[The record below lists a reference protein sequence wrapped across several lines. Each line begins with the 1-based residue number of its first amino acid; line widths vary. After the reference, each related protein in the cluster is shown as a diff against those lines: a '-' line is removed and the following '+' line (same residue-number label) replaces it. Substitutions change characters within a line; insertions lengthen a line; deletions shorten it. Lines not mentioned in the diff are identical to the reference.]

1 MPLPLTLSA
10 PQKLVARY
18 GGIDEQRPGLDAAPE
33 IVEIAESFMSE
44 VLRGLLTAYT
54 VVALEDDGRLP
65 IQTEQHIVISLIKQ
79 TRPVDLRACAFLVG
93 ADVDQFDRHTAFE
106 QGLQLR
112 SWQLANGRRLV
123 RLGVLTHR
131 WLILVRQVPLG
142 QSVAAGGVEPRD
154 RQLDDASE
162 EMREPRVAV
171 TR

>member
-65 IQTEQHIVISLIKQ
+65 IQAEQHIVISLIKQ
-79 TRPVDLRACAFLVG
+79 TRPVDLRARAFLIG

-106 QGLQLR
+106 QGLQLW

-123 RLGVLTHR
+123 RLGPSQKGQALERVVLTHR

-142 QSVAAGGVEPRD
+142 QSVTGGGVEPRD
-154 RQLDDASE
+154 R
-162 EMREPRVAV
+162 
-171 TR
+171 